1 MVLMFAGYGALVWA
15 RLLPARA
22 VAALVLALN
31 VVAFAGTPLTS
42 DVFSYVDY
50 ARLGALHGVNPYAH
64 TPAAA
69 SHDAAFRY
77 VAPLWR
83 HMPSAY
89 GPLFTLVTYPA
100 GLLGLV
106 GGVWLLKGVA
116 LASSLALVALVA
128 ACARRLGRD
137 PARAALLVGANPFL
151 LIYGVEAAHNEL
163 TMMALTMLGI
173 WLALS
178 GRRAGGAA
186 AVVLGAAIKAPALLV
201 LPFMLLRSP
210 RRARVL
216 LGAALG
222 TGAVALIAV
231 AAFGSHA
238 LGFVSVLARQQAL
251 TTPNSFPTE
260 LGRLFGSA
268 TIGAAGRI
276 TLHLLL
282 VAAVIYLLVR
292 VWRGADW
299 LSGAGW
305 ALLATAVLTTWML
318 VWYTLWAL
326 PLAVIARDRRLVAA
340 TLVVQVLYLV
350 HRLPPALVRL

>member
-1 MVLMFAGYGALVWA
+1 
-15 RLLPARA
+15 
-22 VAALVLALN
+22 
-31 VVAFAGTPLTS
+31 
-42 DVFSYVDY
+42 
-50 ARLGALHGVNPYAH
+50 
-64 TPAAA
+64 
-69 SHDAAFRY
+69 
-77 VAPLWR
+77 
-83 HMPSAY
+83 
-89 GPLFTLVTYPA
+89 
-100 GLLGLV
+100 
-106 GGVWLLKGVA
+106 
-116 LASSLALVALVA
+116 
-128 ACARRLGRD
+128 
-137 PARAALLVGANPFL
+137 
-151 LIYGVEAAHNEL
+151 
-163 TMMALTMLGI
+163 
-173 WLALS
+173 
-178 GRRAGGAA
+178 
-186 AVVLGAAIKAPALLV
+186 
-201 LPFMLLRSP
+201 
-210 RRARVL
+210 VL